1 MVLSSNTNSTYTKIS
16 KKRTLRNRMNTKPN
30 ILPLKLKDVSF
41 EVNGMRYLKDINFIL
56 NAGSNTIVLGPNGA
70 GKSLFLRICHGLIVP
85 TNGSTNWGGPS
96 TQKPE
101 ISQAMVFQKPVMLK
115 RSVIENLHF
124 GLKCRGISKTNRDP
138 IIAKI
143 IERIGLSRLSKTP
156 ARSLSTGEQQRLA
169 IGRAWALKPEV
180 LFLDEPTAN
189 LDPAATHVVEGIIK
203 SIKETGTT
211 ILMSTHDLGQA
222 RRLADNILFLYRGRI
237 LEKSSVEQFFTSPK
251 NDLAQAFI
259 KGELLW
265 WHRKKLKP
273 PSELKTY

>member
-1 MVLSSNTNSTYTKIS
+1 MS
-16 KKRTLRNRMNTKPN
+16 TKPY
-30 ILPLKLKDVSF
+30 ILPLELKNVSF
-41 EVNGMRYLKDINFIL
+41 EVNGMRYIKEINFIL
-56 NAGSNTIVLGPNGA
+56 NTEANTIVLGPNGA
-70 GKSLFLRICHGLIVP
+70 GKSLFLRLCHGLVDP
-85 TNGSTNWGGPS
+85 SEGSINWLGPHAE
-96 TQKPE
+96 KPE
-101 ISQAMVFQKPVMLK
+101 KYQAMVFQKPVMLK

-124 GLKCRGISKTNRDP
+124 GLKCSGVSKKIRTP
-138 IIAKI
+138 VIEKI
-143 IERIGLSRLSKTP
+143 IEKIGLSRLAKIP

-169 IGRAWALKPEV
+169 IGRAWSLRPEV

-189 LDPAATHVVEGIIK
+189 LDPAATHVVEEIIS
-203 SIKETGTT
+203 SIKKTGTT
-211 ILMSTHDLGQA
+211 IIMATHDLGQA

-237 LEKSSVEQFFTSPK
+237 LENSSVEKFFTTPK

>member
-1 MVLSSNTNSTYTKIS
+1 MTPS
-16 KKRTLRNRMNTKPN
+16 
-30 ILPLKLKDVSF
+30 ILPLELKGVSF
-41 EVNGMRYLKDINFIL
+41 EVNGMRYIKEVDYIL
-56 NAGSNTIVLGPNGA
+56 EAGSNTIILGPNGA
-70 GKSLFLRICHGLIVP
+70 GKSLFLRLCHGLIPP
-85 TNGSTNWGGPS
+85 TNGSIKWGGS
-96 TQKPE
+96 SSQKPE
-101 ISQAMVFQKPVMLK
+101 NYQAMVFQKPVMLK

-124 GLKCRGISKTNRDP
+124 GLKCRGIPKIKREP
-138 IIAKI
+138 IIKKI
-143 IERIGLSRLSKTP
+143 IEKTGLSRLAKTP

-169 IGRAWALKPEV
+169 IGRAWSLEPEV

-189 LDPAATHVVEGIIK
+189 LDPAAIHVVEEIIS

-211 ILMSTHDLGQA
+211 IVMATHDLGQA

-237 LEKSSVEQFFTSPK
+237 LENSSVDNFFTAPK

-273 PSELKTY
+273 PSELRTQ